1 LLSGTPQI
9 SSVFKR
15 WINTA
20 VTSYDFPIYTGTNN
34 NSVNVT
40 YTTPPV
46 GGSLTARFIA
56 TAPVNNGLPLTDGAI
71 TVNKAAP
78 MGVWRLTP
86 ANGLSG
92 GNYTGTYTAQGI
104 TFVSAFAD
112 LILLQRVNVI
122 ANWNL
127 NGTTVTTTGSNSTPV
142 LSRTGMTLYGE
153 MGVGGDSSVNP
164 LPVMLTKLAATPVKG
179 DVFVTWTTVS
189 ETNNSGFDVERSL
202 DGINFRKV
210 GFVKGKGNS
219 NMVLNYNFAD
229 RKAFEV
235 TNSTV
240 IYYRLRQV
248 DFNGTINLSDVVKV
262 STTNTAAVAVT
273 AYPNPF
279 NNSVT
284 VSIVSN
290 EDAQYTYAVKDMQ
303 GKVVTTSAI
312 QVKQG
317 MNQIPVQQS
326 ELLSPGIYFLTIYG
340 KENVTIKLVKTH

>member
-1 LLSGTPQI
+1 
-9 SSVFKR
+9 
-15 WINTA
+15 
-20 VTSYDFPIYTGTNN
+20 
-34 NSVNVT
+34 
-40 YTTPPV
+40 
-46 GGSLTARFIA
+46 
-56 TAPVNNGLPLTDGAI
+56 
-71 TVNKAAP
+71 
-78 MGVWRLTP
+78 
-86 ANGLSG
+86 
-92 GNYTGTYTAQGI
+92 
-104 TFVSAFAD
+104 
-112 LILLQRVNVI
+112 
-122 ANWNL
+122 
-127 NGTTVTTTGSNSTPV
+127 
-142 LSRTGMTLYGE
+142 
-153 MGVGGDSSVNP
+153 
-164 LPVMLTKLAATPVKG
+164 
-179 DVFVTWTTVS
+179 
-189 ETNNSGFDVERSL
+189 
-202 DGINFRKV
+202 
-210 GFVKGKGNS
+210 
-219 NMVLNYNFAD
+219 MVLNYNFAD

-262 STTNTAAVAVT
+262 SNTNTASVAVT

-326 ELLSPGIYFLTIYG
+326 ELLSPGIYFLTVYG